1 MTLEDAQ
8 DILIGEDEHTDDEW
22 RRAENI
28 QYRAFEALANI
39 KSLIKYPIE
48 PEELI
53 NHIAKEIKFV
63 ESWGDE

>member
-1 MTLEDAQ
+1 MTLEEAQ

-28 QYRAFEALANI
+28 QYRAFEALSNI
-39 KSLIKYPIE
+39 KSMIKYPVDA
-48 PEELI
+48 EELI
-53 NHIAKEIKFV
+53 CRIEKEIKIV

>member
-1 MTLEDAQ
+1 MTLEEAQ

-28 QYRAFEALANI
+28 QYRAFEALSNI
-39 KSLIKYPIE
+39 KNLIRYHVD
-48 PEELI
+48 PEELKCWI
-53 NHIAKEIKFV
+53 EKEIKIV